1 MNSFTFFEDY
11 YELITLLN
19 EKDQGELLLAI
30 MKYMFED
37 IEPELNKNQTKI
49 FNNLKRPLSVSKNKS
64 KNALKT
70 NQTEI
75 KQKSNENQKQNQNK
89 NEKGSCAT
97 KSMSMSNKSMSNIF
111 IKPSLEEVNKYCE
124 ERKNSINAQS
134 FIDFYESKGW
144 MIGKNKMKD
153 WKAAIRTW
161 EKNTTML
168 QERDV
173 PKWFNRKDEKE
184 KEIDDET
191 RKLIA
196 EIEGT

>member
-19 EKDQGELLLAI
+19 EKEQGELLLAI

-64 KNALKT
+64 KNATKT
-70 NQTEI
+70 NQMEI
-75 KQKSNENQKQNQNK
+75 KRKSNENQKQ

-111 IKPSLEEVNKYCE
+111 IKPSIEEVNKYCK
-124 ERKNSINAQS
+124 ERNNGINAQS

-161 EKNTTML
+161 EKNRNSK
-168 QERDV
+168 QEVV
-173 PKWFNRKDEKE
+173 PAWLSRKNEEE

>member
-1 MNSFTFFEDY
+1 MNSFTFFEEY

-19 EKDQGELLLAI
+19 EKEQGELLLAI
-30 MKYMFED
+30 MKYMFEG

-64 KNALKT
+64 KNASKT
-70 NQTEI
+70 NQTKI
-75 KQKSNENQKQNQNK
+75 KNKSNENQMQ
-89 NEKGSCAT
+89 NEKGSSAT

-111 IKPSLEEVNKYCE
+111 IKPSLEEVNKYCK
-124 ERKNSINAQS
+124 ERNNGINAQS

-161 EKNTTML
+161 EKNSNSR
-168 QERDV
+168 QEIGPAWLNQDLG
-173 PKWFNRKDEKE
+173 KGGF
-184 KEIDDET
+184 DDDGEDF
-191 RKLIA
+191 
-196 EIEGT
+196 

>member
-89 NEKGSCAT
+89 SEKGSCAT

-173 PKWFNRKDEKE
+173 PKWLNQELGRGGFE
-184 KEIDDET
+184 DDE
-191 RKLIA
+191 
-196 EIEGT
+196 EGF